1 MSHRAR
7 LLRLACLAANSGRF
21 FIMPMVWDAALK
33 VIVVHRDSGFAAVI
47 KQNTYVFIRQFC
59 RWLNVAWGMST
70 NCVRISVTNGK
81 VHEIARA
88 GVVPLVPCRFARP
101 LL

>member
-1 MSHRAR
+1 MRDRIMATIDEVRAKLDHATFEQKR
-7 LLRLACLAANSGRF
+7 
-21 FIMPMVWDAALK
+21 FIMNKLEVEVVLRKDDA
-33 VIVVHRDSGFAAVI
+33 S
-47 KQNTYVFIRQFC
+47 
-59 RWLNVAWGMST
+59 RWLDVSWGMST

-88 GVVPLVPCRFARP
+88 GVVPLVPCRFLLP